1 MKTKTSK
8 REKQLEDRVAELEQ
22 QITKLQAQLL
32 DHLTNHPWIWY
43 TYPYTPQ
50 PTITPVPV
58 PPYIVGDPIYV
69 PPTTITWGT
78 TTITATPNF
87 EAGQNIGSA
96 SN

>member
-58 PPYIVGDPIYV
+58 PPYSRGSYLRPSDHDYVGHYDYHRN
-69 PPTTITWGT
+69 
-78 TTITATPNF
+78 AEF
-87 EAGQNIGSA
+87 
-96 SN
+96 

>member
-8 REKQLEDRVAELEQ
+8 REKQLEARVAELEQ

-43 TYPYTPQ
+43 TYPYTTPQ
-50 PTITPVPV
+50 PTITPYV
-58 PPYIVGDPIYV
+58 PPYTIEDPIPA
-69 PPTTITWGT
+69 PPTITWGPT
-78 TTITATPNF
+78 SVSGLSNTTISDT
-87 EAGQNIGSA
+87 S